1 MFWDAVGSEGVDK
14 PKANLQ
20 LRVIVVGDCADEFI
34 RDTLRVLDEYEVDV
48 QLCRDIY
55 DAAGACAANGL
66 ARGVVIGRLDELAR
80 EQGRFLRIVRE
91 GGLACYCL
99 TDIGTKQKRKELTA
113 ALASGVSVIS
123 DAAEAGGVVGKLLAS
138 QTPGQSET
146 TGEMN
151 FVTDI
156 AATRAQLDALLG
168 GQDE

>member
-1 MFWDAVGSEGVDK
+1 MDK

-138 QTPGQSET
+138 QLGREQTAGQSEA